1 MFLVLSD
8 LFPTRVLT
16 IQFSAGF
23 CFNLKHILK
32 QLRVSVKH
40 DGAKIKFVSQPQ
52 SSRGLP
58 GPHHHPRP
66 LNSLSAFRSPCKFAD
81 HLAILEFKCKIH
93 CIQSCSEEGRQKTHP
108 YHKQGWL
115 AHLAVSRNTKHTHTQ
130 KNEIITHN
138 ITSRVKQLTLPAW
151 PGQDRVPW
159 LPLSSDPSPLGLCRS
174 RRNPTIW
181 ICKLKFKI
189 DHWFAE
195 TQLCRNKY
203 VPPGLFPSQPR
214 TGGPA
219 GNLPTRWPPFFLK
232 TLTL

>member
-1 MFLVLSD
+1 MYFTISTLTRIYFIISAVTTMFLVLSD

-23 CFNLKHILK
+23 CFNLIHILK

-93 CIQSCSEEGRQKTHP
+93 CIQSCSEGRSPENKSIPLAGLISPPCRVKKHKTHTHTHKKRSYNP
-108 YHKQGWL
+108 QYHKQGQT
-115 AHLAVSRNTKHTHTQ
+115 AHLAS
-130 KNEIITHN
+130 
-138 ITSRVKQLTLPAW
+138 LA
-151 PGQDRVPW
+151 
-159 LPLSSDPSPLGLCRS
+159 RS
-174 RRNPTIW
+174 RSSSLIAVELRPFSTW
-181 ICKLKFKI
+181 SLSFSSKP
-189 DHWFAE
+189 
-195 TQLCRNKY
+195 Y
-203 VPPGLFPSQPR
+203 
-214 TGGPA
+214 
-219 GNLPTRWPPFFLK
+219 NLDL
-232 TLTL
+232 